1 MPERTF
7 GRTVRS
13 RRTKLG
19 LSQAKLAELVG
30 RSASTVR
37 SWERD
42 KTHPTDTGVITALAA
57 ILGADERQLFER
69 AGQAMPDQ
77 EESPTIEQSLATL
90 KPEPKSDL
98 PEVADE
104 PPSAEEAEPD
114 LEGAEPDV
122 EESQTIDER
131 PTIEESPTIEE
142 ALATLSPELVPDLS
156 VEELESDDEPT
167 PVEQTLASLNPEPET
182 ELPFEESASEEELT
196 PVEFEQDM
204 LADLSPDDDDQL
216 DIGAAEAPAYNAP
229 AETYVT
235 VAPAAS
241 SVGSSYMDDRSQR
254 QLYLVRNLA
263 TIVVLVGLVV
273 ALLWALT
280 ESMTAIGDWWD
291 EFFGNLRL

>member
-19 LSQAKLAELVG
+19 LSQAKLGELVG

-69 AGQAMPDQ
+69 AGQVVPDQ
-77 EESPTIEQSLATL
+77 EESPTIEQALATL
-90 KPEPKSDL
+90 HPEPKSDL
-98 PEVADE
+98 PEVGDE
-104 PPSAEEAEPD
+104 RPSVEEAEPD
-114 LEGAEPDV
+114 V
-122 EESQTIDER
+122 V
-131 PTIEESPTIEE
+131 ESPTIEE

-156 VEELESDDEPT
+156 VEELESDEEPT
-167 PVEQTLASLNPEPET
+167 PVEQTPATLNSEAES
-182 ELPFEESASEEELT
+182 ELPFEEPVSEEEFT
-196 PVEFEQDM
+196 PVEFERDA

-216 DIGAAEAPAYNAP
+216 DIGVEEAPAYNAT
-229 AETYVT
+229 AEPYVI
-235 VAPAAS
+235 VAPAES
-241 SVGSSYMDDRSQR
+241 SVGSSYMEERSQR

>member
-7 GRTVRS
+7 GRTVRY

-19 LSQAKLAELVG
+19 LSQAKLGELVG

-98 PEVADE
+98 PEVAVE
-104 PPSAEEAEPD
+104 PPSVVEAEPD
-114 LEGAEPDV
+114 V
-122 EESQTIDER
+122 K
-131 PTIEESPTIEE
+131 ESPTIEE
-142 ALATLSPELVPDLS
+142 ALATLSPELVPELS

-167 PVEQTLASLNPEPET
+167 PVEQTLAILNPKPET
-182 ELPFEESASEEELT
+182 DLPFEESASEEELT
-196 PVEFEQDM
+196 PVEFEQDV

>member
-19 LSQAKLAELVG
+19 LSQAELGELVG

-42 KTHPTDTGVITALAA
+42 KTHPTDTGIITALAA
-57 ILGADERQLFER
+57 ILGVDERQLFER

-77 EESPTIEQSLATL
+77 EESLTIEQSLATL

-104 PPSAEEAEPD
+104 PPSVV
-114 LEGAEPDV
+114 EGAEPDV
-122 EESQTIDER
+122 
-131 PTIEESPTIEE
+131 EESPTIEE
-142 ALATLSPELVPDLS
+142 ALATPSPELIPDLS

-167 PVEQTLASLNPEPET
+167 PVEQTLAILNPESES

-196 PVEFEQDM
+196 PVEFEQDV

-229 AETYVT
+229 AEKYVT